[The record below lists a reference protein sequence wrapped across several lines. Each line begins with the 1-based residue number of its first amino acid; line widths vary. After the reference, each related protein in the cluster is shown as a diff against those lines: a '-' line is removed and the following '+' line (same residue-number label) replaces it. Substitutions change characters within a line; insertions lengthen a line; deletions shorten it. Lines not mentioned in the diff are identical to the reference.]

1 MFSFEPFR
9 RRTVRTAAVGVL
21 AATACATVMAGSA
34 GAIVNGS
41 ESSESYP
48 FMVSIPESAPAQ
60 GLDEGNC
67 GASLIDRQWVLT
79 AAHCVKGE
87 GLELEG
93 IVRVGSDHRK
103 SGGTVRKIDRIFAHP
118 GYVNGDDKAANKDDV
133 ALIRLDR
140 PVAERPIRIAG
151 RPGKPGTPTRLL
163 GFGTTVD
170 TEFRFPDRLQELNTR
185 RGAESEC
192 APGYADRTR
201 LCTVTTVPK
210 AMACFGDSGGPQ
222 IQKGR
227 NGRWELIGV
236 TSGPGVPGVPCSQG
250 PGLYSSAPAYAG
262 WIGRT
267 MKANAV
273 EAPGSSGAGTNGA
286 VGTGTGGLVQAGADE
301 AGTGGAAG
309 AGADDAAGAGTGG
322 LAATGANGT
331 AAAFA
336 GVAAG
341 LVVAGGGIAA
351 AVRRGKVRRAG

>member
-1 MFSFEPFR
+1 VFSFEPLR
-9 RRTVRTAAVGVL
+9 RRTVRTAVIGVL
-21 AATACATVMAGSA
+21 AAGACATVMAGSA

-48 FMVSIPESAPAQ
+48 FMATIPASAPEQ
-60 GLDEGNC
+60 GLNDGNC

-79 AAHCVKGE
+79 AAHCVKVE

-103 SGGTVRKIDRIFAHP
+103 TGGTVRRIDRIFAHP
-118 GYVNGDDKAANKDDV
+118 GYVNGNNKSANKDDV

-140 PVAERPIRIAG
+140 PVAEKPIRIAG
-151 RPGKPGTPTRLL
+151 QAGKPGTPTRLL

-170 TEFRFPDRLQELNTR
+170 TEFRFPDRLQELDTR

-201 LCTVTTVPK
+201 LCTVSTVPG

-222 IQKGR
+222 IRKGR
-227 NGRWELIGV
+227 GGRWELIGV
-236 TSGPGVPGVPCSQG
+236 TSGPGVPDVPCSQG

-267 MKANAV
+267 MKANAAP
-273 EAPGSSGAGTNGA
+273 APGSFEAGAGEAGANGA
-286 VGTGTGGLVQAGADE
+286 AGTGRGGIVRAGVSEVGANGAAGTGTD
-301 AGTGGAAG
+301 
-309 AGADDAAGAGTGG
+309 G
-322 LAATGANGT
+322 LAGTGANGT
-331 AAAFA
+331 AAAIA
-336 GVAAG
+336 GVAAA
-341 LVVAGGGIAA
+341 LVAAGGGTAV
-351 AVRRGKVRRAG
+351 AVRRSKARRTA